1 MQRFDVKGMTCGH
14 CVRAVTEAI
23 KQLDDN
29 AEVDIDLAA
38 GKMTVVSELPAT
50 EIIKAVY
57 GEGYEAYEAK

>member
-23 KQLDDN
+23 KQLDDD

-57 GEGYEAYEAK
+57 NEGYEAYETK

>member
-23 KQLDDN
+23 KQLDDD

-38 GKMTVVSELPAT
+38 GKMTVVSELPAS

-57 GEGYEAYEAK
+57 NEGYEAYEAK

>member
-23 KQLDDN
+23 KQLDDD

-57 GEGYEAYEAK
+57 N

>member
-23 KQLDDN
+23 KQLDDD

-38 GKMTVVSELPAT
+38 GKMTVISELPAI
-50 EIIKAVY
+50 EIVKAVFD
-57 GEGYEAYEAK
+57 EGYEAYEIK